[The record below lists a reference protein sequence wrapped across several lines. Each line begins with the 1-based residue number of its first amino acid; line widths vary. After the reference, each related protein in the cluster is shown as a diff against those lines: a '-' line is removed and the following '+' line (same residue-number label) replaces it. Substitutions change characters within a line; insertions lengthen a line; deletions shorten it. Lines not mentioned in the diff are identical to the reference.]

1 MLGGRAAYCQHLA
14 THRATAR
21 SRSTAA
27 PGYNRTVPP
36 SRLARFGPPIL
47 WMAVIALLSGGV
59 FGGDETGAWLLP
71 VLRGLLPAAG
81 PATLHGAHA
90 ALRKLAHVTEYGILA
105 ALWVRALEARPR
117 AAVWAVGLSALYAVL
132 DEARQGL
139 APNRSPAVTDVLIDV
154 AGALVAVACLRPRD
168 GLAWIG
174 LRIVRWAA
182 GTVAIAS
189 VAAVILEWS
198 LGLAAWD
205 LAGAAVL
212 ATATAAGLRRL
223 ERAWRPSA

>member
-14 THRATAR
+14 TVR
-21 SRSTAA
+21 SRPTAA
-27 PGYNRTVPP
+27 PGYNRQVPP
-36 SRLARFGPPIL
+36 SRLARFGPPVL
-47 WMAVIALLSGGV
+47 WMAVIALLSGGL

-71 VLRGLLPAAG
+71 ILRGLLPAAG
-81 PATLHGAHA
+81 PATLHAAHA
-90 ALRKLAHVTEYGILA
+90 ALRKLAHVTEYGVLA

-117 AAVWAVGLSALYAVL
+117 AAVWAVGLSALYAVF

-139 APNRSPAVTDVLIDV
+139 APNRSPAVTDVLIDT

-182 GTVAIAS
+182 GAVAIAS
-189 VAAVILEWS
+189 VAAAIVDWS

-205 LAGAAVL
+205 LVGAAVL
-212 ATATAAGLRRL
+212 ATAAAVGFHHL
-223 ERAWRPSA
+223 ERAWRPPA